1 MQYQTG
7 TVSVTNGS
15 NQVVGVGTSWLAN
28 VNVGNIFTIPGS
40 GAWYEVASITDDTH
54 LVLTANYGGAT
65 AAGSAYAITRDFTV
79 NYGFPYPEKGDVDTQ
94 SILKRALQEIDTELA
109 RIEALI
115 P

>member
-7 TVSVTNGS
+7 TVAVTNGS
-15 NQVVGVGTSWLAN
+15 SSVVGTDTLWTSN
-28 VNVGNIFTIPGS
+28 VSVGNIFTIPGS

-54 LVLTANYGGAT
+54 LTLTANYGGST
-65 AAGSAYAITRDFTV
+65 ASGSAYAITKDFTA